1 MNFNPMIIFN
11 IVSFQVL
18 WWLCVLSAK
27 PAMSTFAILVVL
39 LYTLAHL
46 RWVEGWQQTLP
57 LLMTAMIGTLF
68 DQFGYWM
75 GWISFPF
82 ADPLSPFIPGWM
94 AALWLAFAS
103 TLNVSLA
110 WLQPKPVLSALLG
123 ALFGPLTYWCVA
135 KLGMIILPSSAL
147 SLFWF
152 AAEWAILMPTLL
164 LIRVYFNQ
172 AQGVAQA

>member
-1 MNFNPMIIFN
+1 MKRNYMIIFN

-27 PAMSTFAILVVL
+27 FAVGALAILVVL
-39 LYTLAHL
+39 LYTFAHL
-46 RWVEGWQQTLP
+46 RWVDGWQQTLP
-57 LLMTAMIGTLF
+57 LLLTALIGTLF
-68 DQFGYWM
+68 DQFGYLM
-75 GWISFPF
+75 GWISFPY

-94 AALWLAFAS
+94 AALWLAFCS

-123 ALFGPLTYWCVA
+123 VLFGPLTYWGVA
-135 KLGMIILPSSAL
+135 KLGMIILPSSVV
-147 SLFWF
+147 SLLWF